1 MVFWLCDWT
10 RRPRDFSARC
20 GGFTRRTPNAVAS
33 CSRALA
39 PITPATFRVL
49 TTRTEVIEAEQGQ
62 PRIGAGQTVRDVL
75 MRYPSTG
82 PIFLQHGAMF
92 TVKPGE
98 LYLRYDELTLEKYA
112 ALNRIALEPLLRLLN
127 TAAEHEDRPP

>member
-1 MVFWLCDWT
+1 MAG
-10 RRPRDFSARC
+10 SAR
-20 GGFTRRTPNAVAS
+20 
-33 CSRALA
+33 
-39 PITPATFRVL
+39 
-49 TTRTEVIEAEQGQ
+49 VIEAEQGQ

-75 MRYPSTG
+75 MRYPATG

-98 LYLRYDELTLEKYA
+98 LYLRYEELTLEKYA

-127 TAAEHEDRPP
+127 TGAEHEDRPPAHKNLYVRGPSIGNLGYTGGYREPDPNVELAPVVEVQAARGPE

>member
-1 MVFWLCDWT
+1 M
-10 RRPRDFSARC
+10 
-20 GGFTRRTPNAVAS
+20 AS
-33 CSRALA
+33 SVR
-39 PITPATFRVL
+39 
-49 TTRTEVIEAEQGQ
+49 VIEAEQGQ

-112 ALNRIALEPLLRLLN
+112 ALNRIALEALLRLLN
-127 TAAEHEDRPP
+127 TAAEHEDRPPAHKNLYVRGPSIGNLGYTGGYREPDPNVELAPVVEVQAARGPE

>member
-39 PITPATFRVL
+39 PITPATFRAL
-49 TTRTEVIEAEQGQ
+49 TTRTEVTAQVDADD
-62 PRIGAGQTVRDVL
+62 RRASVGAGV
-75 MRYPSTG
+75 TG
-82 PIFLQHGAMF
+82 RRGALENRERL
-92 TVKPGE
+92 K
-98 LYLRYDELTLEKYA
+98 LLYYLRLSTSVQ
-112 ALNRIALEPLLRLLN
+112 LLQPVRR
-127 TAAEHEDRPP
+127 HVDYPVQMF

>member
-1 MVFWLCDWT
+1 MAG
-10 RRPRDFSARC
+10 SAK
-20 GGFTRRTPNAVAS
+20 
-33 CSRALA
+33 
-39 PITPATFRVL
+39 
-49 TTRTEVIEAEQGQ
+49 VIEAEQGQ

-112 ALNRIALEPLLRLLN
+112 ALNRLALEPLLRLLS
-127 TAAEHEDRPP
+127 TAAAHEDRPPAQKNLSARGPPIGKLGYAGGYREAEPNVALAPVVEVAAARGPG

>member
-39 PITPATFRVL
+39 PITPATFRAL
-49 TTRTEVIEAEQGQ
+49 TTRTEVTAQVDADD
-62 PRIGAGQTVRDVL
+62 RLASVGAGVTGRRAALENAALLKLLYYLRFSTSVQFLQTVRL
-75 MRYPSTG
+75 ELAHT
-82 PIFLQHGAMF
+82 LQTF
-92 TVKPGE
+92 V
-98 LYLRYDELTLEKYA
+98 
-112 ALNRIALEPLLRLLN
+112 
-127 TAAEHEDRPP
+127 